1 MSARTAL
8 TVLWIGV
15 AWAPSA
21 AAQSTEAWRAA
32 VARTISET
40 CAVRGLSLDKPLS
53 VLPMDEF
60 QGGYTPGIG
69 SVTWEDD
76 HARTWREGWCA
87 LGVYCTQEPTAPAG
101 GKSNG
106 FARPA
111 GLYDRDRNVLFVRDV
126 QSVDSVGTVAHEA
139 VHALQYQRFPDL
151 NAIHLWRNRDLA
163 AAANSV
169 VEGDAHVIGWSFD
182 ATRRALLCSADPASA
197 VKGRAEWWN
206 WQPDGLSALE
216 AFPHVFGLEPA
227 LKEMLARGN
236 TAMDRMLHDPPLST
250 LAVLRPGPSTAAAE
264 FIRLADEFDVED
276 CTTGLRNTA
285 GVVGIWGLLRL
296 HGDAEAAGDALP
308 AFLEAWRG
316 DRFVHLACAGDQD
329 DELAWLTRWRT
340 PAAASEFAARL
351 GAIAAA
357 IPGYGG
363 VLGSE
368 PEPVVEGRTV
378 VVVTAGLRDEVA
390 RIADSETKV
399 LATFDDWIDSGCFPD
414 QSCADADPQVEESI
428 NEFLCADLEDPPGH
442 LDAWLDRVR
451 HARQAA
457 GGAPPALTGILDEI
471 GRLAAFCAVNGA
483 RNPDL
488 LAACRATYSGARYI
502 AQLDEDANYRLLPYC
517 LAGRE
522 LRDWLQSTYY
532 ADHPRAFASQA
543 AFASVYGVARAA
555 EVLADAGAAGLR
567 ALVGNPPLST
577 LALLR
582 PGAATDVAVVGLR
595 QAEVGARGCEI
606 TASHARGALAIWNLL
621 MDYELAP
628 EEDALPPF
636 LAGWRGDRQF
646 HIRCAEG
653 SRSGWAWISHWRTA
667 EAAATFAARYRELA
681 PLAAADT
688 ELPVADPVVEDRT
701 VWIIPDALK
710 QLEPTIKAGVEVR
723 DFADFSSWVASGC
736 FPQQVC
742 N

>member
-1 MSARTAL
+1 MSGRTAL
-8 TVLWIGV
+8 ALLWIAA
-15 AWAPSA
+15 AWAPTA
-21 AAQSTEAWRAA
+21 TAQSTEAWRAA

-69 SVTWEDD
+69 SVTWEDG

-87 LGVYCTQEPTAPAG
+87 LGVYCAQEPTAPTG
-101 GKSNG
+101 RKTSG

-126 QSVDSVGTVAHEA
+126 QSRDAVATVAHEA
-139 VHALQYQRFPDL
+139 VHALQYQRYPHL

-169 VEGDAHVIGWSFD
+169 VEGDAHVIGWSFN
-182 ATRRALLCSADPASA
+182 ATRRALLCSADPAHA
-197 VKGRAEWWN
+197 VQSRAEWWK

-216 AFPHVFGLEPA
+216 GFPHVFGLEPA
-227 LKEMLARGN
+227 LKEMLARGS
-236 TAMDRMLHDPPLST
+236 TAMDRMLRDPPLST
-250 LAVLRPGPSTAAAE
+250 LAVLNPRPSTASVE
-264 FIRLADEFDVED
+264 FIRLPEEFHVGD

-285 GVVGIWGLLRL
+285 GVVGIWGLFRL
-296 HGDAEAAGDALP
+296 HGDAEATGDALP
-308 AFLEAWRG
+308 AFLQAWRG
-316 DRFVHLACAGDQD
+316 DRFVHLACPGEQD
-329 DELAWLTRWRT
+329 DELAWMTRWRT
-340 PAAASEFAARL
+340 PEAAVEFAARL
-351 GAIAAA
+351 GAIAEA
-357 IPGYGG
+357 IPSYGG

-368 PEPVVEGRTV
+368 PEPVVSGRNV
-378 VVVTAGLRDEVA
+378 IVVTAGLRDEVA

-399 LATFDDWIDSGCFPD
+399 LATFGAWIDSGCFPD
-414 QSCADADPQVEESI
+414 QSCADADAQVEEST
-428 NEFLCADLEDPPGH
+428 NKFLCADLDEPPGH
-442 LDAWLDRVR
+442 LNAWLDRVR

-457 GGAPPALTGILDEI
+457 DRAPPELTGILDEI

-502 AQLDEDANYRLLPYC
+502 AALDEDANYRLLPHC

-543 AFASVYGVARAA
+543 TFASVHGIARAA
-555 EVLADAGAAGLR
+555 EALADDGAAGLR
-567 ALVGNPPLST
+567 ALVSNPPLST

-582 PGAATDVAVVGLR
+582 PGTATGVAMVGLP
-595 QAEVGARGCEI
+595 QAEVSARGCEI

-646 HIRCAEG
+646 HIRCPEA

-681 PLAAADT
+681 PLAADDT
-688 ELPVADPVVEDRT
+688 ELPVADPVVDGRT
-701 VWIIPDALK
+701 VWIIPAALK
-710 QLEPTIKAGVEVR
+710 QLEPSIKAGVEVR

-736 FPQQVC
+736 FPQQAC